1 MIDRYCFFR
10 MNDPA
15 LREEA
20 LARCR
25 EALAGAPEIV
35 ALSVGTP
42 ADDSAKKWDVG
53 VVIRCA
59 DLDALAALLARP
71 AVAAFFD
78 GWLVER
84 AAVVK
89 AWSFTAR

>member
-10 MNDPA
+10 MKDETR
-15 LREEA
+15 REEA

-25 EALAGAPEIV
+25 EALADAPEIV

-59 DLDALAALLARP
+59 DLADLAALLARP
-71 AVAAFFD
+71 AVTAFFD
-78 GWLVER
+78 GWLVDH

>member
-10 MNDPA
+10 LHPGGD
-15 LREEA
+15 RDEA
-20 LARCR
+20 IARCR
-25 EALAGAPEIV
+25 AALVGAREV
-35 ALSVGTP
+35 VSLSIGTP
-42 ADDSAKKWDVG
+42 ADDSARKWDVG
-53 VVIRCA
+53 VVIRCE

-78 GWLVER
+78 AWLAEHAV
-84 AAVVK
+84 VVK